1 MNNVADCRV
10 ILDTPASDTKKSP
23 FLDVGEEAKH
33 EKNVELFPVKKAL
46 PIKIYELKEMDN
58 KLRLY
63 MKGADG
69 ELFKLYVGALRSINE
84 ILRLEIEKEQKEA
97 EKCRK

>member
-1 MNNVADCRV
+1 MNNVINCSA
-10 ILDTPASDTKKSP
+10 ILDDAQKKGFP
-23 FLDVGEEAKH
+23 FLNVGEGKPQ
-33 EKNVELFPVKKAL
+33 KGDVELFPIKKVL
-46 PIKIYELKEMDN
+46 PIKVYELGEMDN

-84 ILRLEIEKEQKEA
+84 ILRLELELAQEEA
-97 EKCRK
+97 KNA